1 MFVGQKMSGRLVEC
15 YSLSYLVFNNLG
27 PKYRNK
33 VGLNGCEAVM
43 VSSLRQA
50 VSVNGYSHTALYSS
64 PTVLRTIPGPAR

>member
-15 YSLSYLVFNNLG
+15 YSLSYLVFN
-27 PKYRNK
+27 RCNK
-33 VGLNGCEAVM
+33 VGLNGFEAVKDD
-43 VSSLRQA
+43 SLRRA